1 MVGQA
6 RRVAICHLLL
16 RGDRWIPVSVNKK
29 LGPND
34 RCAPGGPVI
43 TATIC
48 AVLEGDTIVG
58 WLENSAFMVQKI
70 EVDGSLAPLDLAPTA
85 LAMDAKF
92 FDMKAAEAGVVSI
105 SSLIAKRRVQE
116 QNTGKLPAEL
126 REAAFERAIVQ
137 ILDKLQDRSVL
148 GVLLVEQ

>member
-1 MVGQA
+1 MTDPA
-6 RRVAICHLLL
+6 RRLAICHLLL

-29 LGPND
+29 LGPNA
-34 RCAPGGPVI
+34 RCSPGGPVI
-43 TATIC
+43 TATLC
-48 AVLEGDTIVG
+48 AVLERDTIVG
-58 WLENSAFMVQKI
+58 WLENSAFMVREI
-70 EVDGSLAPLDLAPTA
+70 EVDGSLTPLDLVPTA
-85 LAMDAKF
+85 LAVDAKY
-92 FDMKAAEAGVVSI
+92 FDMKAAKAGVVGI

-137 ILDKLQDRSVL
+137 ILDKVQDRSVV